1 MLMRGDVYAVPAA
14 RGASGHGKRGP
25 RLGVVVQAD
34 DLPLSTVVLAPTSR
48 SAPPRIFRPEVQIG
62 GERTCVLVEQLRTL
76 DVGRLGP
83 LVGHLGHA
91 DQRSVEVALELVLAL
106 DRPGAG

>member
-1 MLMRGDVYAVPAA
+1 MLIRGDVYAVPTA
-14 RGASGHGKRGP
+14 RGARGHEQRGP

-48 SAPPRIFRPEVQIG
+48 SAPPRIFRPEVQIA

-83 LVGHLGHA
+83 LVGHLDLA
-91 DQRSVEVALELVLAL
+91 DQRSVDLALELVLGP
-106 DRPGAG
+106 DRPGNG